1 MAIDI
6 SAFTDLNEY
15 RANIDALIDAQKS
28 LRMAEGFEEIMVPGE
43 PEFRIQAQREKGGI
57 PLPIGTVENI
67 RPIASRFGVDMPFGE

>member
-28 LRMAEGFEEIMVPGE
+28 LRKAEGFEEVMVPGE
-43 PEFRIQAQREKGGI
+43 PEFRIQTQREKTGI

-67 RPIASRFGVDMPFGE
+67 RPIAARFGVDMPFGR